1 MARKRIEP
9 VTVRNSRGS
18 SLRTVATFAPI
29 TNVPKLNLQGAEKAA
44 SLQKALAGFQSQL
57 SSFERD
63 LDAKQDNIDKRNAEG
78 QFFIDQMNI
87 ANAKV
92 LDASESEDGKL
103 DAFVSEEQAHKDAA
117 ERFNAQSYMWKT
129 TYSTLQGENT
139 ASKEIAQLNQQMLQ
153 AAASGDLD
161 ALEAMRDAYKV
172 KRGELFQ
179 SAQGNAFFTGGLTSK
194 FREADQ
200 NFPKELASKITAVRT
215 KKMTDEVAINAS
227 DIFGRAR
234 DGSLTRQEDAGQK
247 VSEVHAKTQTLV
259 ATGLSDGATAR
270 TQLVELTIQA
280 AENNGDHV
288 QGGAYID
295 ALLRASENKTLRRAD
310 GQPLRLTDAEQ
321 EKLKDAKDKLVE
333 EFYSNRDRERK
344 IQKEATDDF
353 ETELS
358 NKIYTEYILK
368 NKTLPPG
375 KIVQIANELLKS
387 EDFIGKGIT
396 PDFTKY
402 RKEANTATIENSKAR
417 YAAMFPTQ
425 EAQAEHLVKARIAA
439 EKKVRQERQK
449 RFDEPNYKSRNAGQ
463 ITNDIVQQFKLPTAQ
478 AEKIFTQ
485 VNTQLNQEA
494 KSVFTAVRGVASE
507 SRIGSLFGADE
518 WGKNPTAE
526 SNAFAARYN
535 SIIAAI
541 EENGNK
547 IPGEENALDFTV
559 AGTAIRI
566 HKYAFSKTFEDIWP
580 NDTYFEVL
588 KKGVPTRAK
597 YPNEENFKKAV
608 SEWRSAPYG
617 KKTGAP
623 EYLHKLLK
631 STYQISASTPQDL
644 KELLAQPDLGDV
656 SDQSS
661 VGDGTGSGTGSGTG
675 ANADPAATAELN
687 NAIGADRTAQFIQSI
702 PVEERSVSGADLTT
716 SVRRGDSF
724 IKELKPEHATTI
736 VEAVRQLQR
745 EGAMPLNPSINS
757 IEEFISDYFDVEMP
771 VTGINPLWA
780 DEAAEQVIRLLEINS
795 AEEAA
800 RQIQNVNI
808 SDEGVD

>member
-1 MARKRIEP
+1 M
-9 VTVRNSRGS
+9 
-18 SLRTVATFAPI
+18 
-29 TNVPKLNLQGAEKAA
+29 
-44 SLQKALAGFQSQL
+44 
-57 SSFERD
+57 
-63 LDAKQDNIDKRNAEG
+63 
-78 QFFIDQMNI
+78 
-87 ANAKV
+87 
-92 LDASESEDGKL
+92 
-103 DAFVSEEQAHKDAA
+103 
-117 ERFNAQSYMWKT
+117 
-129 TYSTLQGENT
+129 
-139 ASKEIAQLNQQMLQ
+139 
-153 AAASGDLD
+153 
-161 ALEAMRDAYKV
+161 
-172 KRGELFQ
+172 
-179 SAQGNAFFTGGLTSK
+179 
-194 FREADQ
+194 
-200 NFPKELASKITAVRT
+200 
-215 KKMTDEVAINAS
+215 
-227 DIFGRAR
+227 
-234 DGSLTRQEDAGQK
+234 
-247 VSEVHAKTQTLV
+247 
-259 ATGLSDGATAR
+259 
-270 TQLVELTIQA
+270 
-280 AENNGDHV
+280 
-288 QGGAYID
+288 
-295 ALLRASENKTLRRAD
+295 
-310 GQPLRLTDAEQ
+310 RLTDAEQ
-321 EKLKDAKDKLVE
+321 DELKDAKDKLVE
-333 EFYSNRDRERK
+333 EFYKDRDRERK
-344 IQKEATDDF
+344 IQQEATADF
-353 ETELS
+353 DTELS
-358 NKIYTEYILK
+358 NILTTEHILK
-368 NKTLPPG
+368 GKRLPNG
-375 KIVQIANELLKS
+375 KVVEIANNLLKS
-387 EDFIGKGIT
+387 DKYMGKGIV
-396 PDFTKY
+396 PDYAKY
-402 RKEANTATIENSKAR
+402 RKEANSAIIETSKAR

-425 EAQAEHLVKARIAA
+425 EAQAEHLVKARTAA

-463 ITNDIVQQFKLPTAQ
+463 ITNDIVQQFKLPTSQ

-518 WGKNPTAE
+518 FGKNPTAE

-547 IPGEENALDFTV
+547 IPGEPDELDFTV

-580 NDTYFEVL
+580 NDTYFNVL

-623 EYLHKLLK
+623 QYLHKLLK
-631 STYQISASTPQDL
+631 STYQPSESTPQDL
-644 KELLAQPDLGDV
+644 KELLAQPDLVDV

-661 VGDGTGSGTGSGTG
+661 VGDGTGSGTG
-675 ANADPAATAELN
+675 ANADPAATDVLN
-687 NAIGADRTAQFIQSI
+687 NAINAQRTAQFIQSI
-702 PVEERSVSGADLTT
+702 PVEDRSVSGADLIT

-771 VTGINPLWA
+771 VTGINPVWA

-795 AEEAA
+795 ADQTA